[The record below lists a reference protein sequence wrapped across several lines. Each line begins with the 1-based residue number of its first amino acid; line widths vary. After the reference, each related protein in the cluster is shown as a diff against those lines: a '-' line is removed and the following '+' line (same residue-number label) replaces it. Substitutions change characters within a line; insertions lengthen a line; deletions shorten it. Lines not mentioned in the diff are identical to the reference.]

1 VRDDPRSR
9 TVAADQDDF
18 LVLRP
23 AGYADGSGGSTGESC
38 SSSERSIGLAR
49 LSRESSSTAPGA
61 GSQRPAP
68 THNGLWLVTAGPG
81 SAGLWDLVNQQRLL
95 FLDGHQGL
103 LLAAGFDRSGRRITT
118 IGADGTV
125 RTYSCDVCGGTAE
138 LLRLAARR
146 LQATGRSLTP
156 DERLRYLGR

>member
-1 VRDDPRSR
+1 VFVLDAAHGRQLEALRGHFA
-9 TVAADQDDF
+9 TVSNAAF
-18 LVLRP
+18 SP
-23 AGYADGSGGSTGESC
+23 
-38 SSSERSIGLAR
+38 
-49 LSRESSSTAPGA
+49 
-61 GSQRPAP
+61 
-68 THNGLWLVTAGPG
+68 NGLWLVTAGPG

-146 LQATGRSLTP
+146 LQATGRILTP